1 MAANLFP
8 AHAGMNRRRLLWQG
22 GLATEITIERP
33 RNRPATVRTNENPI
47 ELQRRLAAHYPDA
60 VIAGILN
67 RQGHRTAP
75 WSQFTQSRVASL
87 RSHWKIPCF
96 QPSQELP
103 DGELVSVRHAAKELV
118 VAPSSIHRMLN
129 DGFSVGDQIM
139 PGAPVSIQHHPDA

>member
-1 MAANLFP
+1 
-8 AHAGMNRRRLLWQG
+8 MNRRRLLWQG

-33 RNRPATVRTNENPI
+33 RNRPATVRTTEDTI
-47 ELQRRLAAHYPDA
+47 ELLRRLAAHSPGA

-67 RQGHRTAP
+67 RQGHRTAR
-75 WSQFTQSRVASL
+75 WLRFTQSRVASL

-96 QPSQELP
+96 QPSQEPP
-103 DGELVSVRHAAKELV
+103 DGELVSVRHVLKELG

-129 DGFSVGDQIM
+129 DGFLVGDQVM